1 MRLLVRQMGKW
12 RLLDMRRMGS
22 MRLIV
27 ERCIVRR
34 EALVHW
40 LMLDSGRSVRRHVFT
55 LVLVLNGIGRR
66 SLRMLRLLLLIVR
79 RRLMVHVSRVLR
91 GRGDTRRGRRRIV
104 IVIVL
109 SVISLINAC
118 VLEAGTRNSVLRP
131 CG

>member
-40 LMLDSGRSVRRHVFT
+40 LMLDSSRSVRRHVFT

-109 SVISLINAC
+109 SVVSLTKAC
-118 VLEAGTRNSVLRP
+118 VLETGTRTSVLRP